1 MKTRW
6 LIPTATVLLAICYTA
21 TAHAITWTCSSNTS
35 WNLNQPDA
43 DFAAGKYPTWA
54 DCEAWRNGDPGPGY
68 VWSYGPSVAVTTTST
83 TTTVPPT
90 TTTTTPETTTTEAA
104 TTTTTTVPET
114 STTQSL
120 PEPTS
125 QATTSTQ
132 TTQATTSTS
141 VPVTTTTHQTPNT
154 TTSTSSSS
162 TLPTASSTTDLPSTT
177 TSPDST
183 LPVVDSIPPTVNQN
197 TVVRVHGVKPRRG
210 FGKGTTPATPIVT
223 TVTVLLTSPISPL
236 SIARR
241 KDK

>member
-6 LIPTATVLLAICYTA
+6 VIPAATVLLAICYTA

-35 WNLNQPDA
+35 WNLNQPDE

-68 VWSYGPSVAVTTTST
+68 VWSYGPSVATST

-90 TTTTTPETTTTEAA
+90 TTTTTPETTTTVAV
-104 TTTTTTVPET
+104 TTTTTSVPET

-120 PEPTS
+120 PEPSS
-125 QATTSTQ
+125 QATTTTH

-141 VPVTTTTHQTPNT
+141 IPVTTTTHQTPNT
-154 TTSTSSSS
+154 TTSSSSS
-162 TLPTASSTTDLPSTT
+162 TTLPTASSTTDLPSTS

-197 TVVRVHGVKPRRG
+197 KVGAAHGLKSRTG

-223 TVTVLLTSPISPL
+223 TVTVLLTSPISPI

-241 KDK
+241 KKQ